1 MNSPGALFWSSF
13 LVWYSVLDFN
23 TSSGLGAT
31 QTSVREAK
39 KVSSEFYCCF
49 SFSGLFLIIEGYY
62 ITKETLEEKTVF

>member
-31 QTSVREAK
+31 QMSVGEAK
-39 KVSSEFYCCF
+39 
-49 SFSGLFLIIEGYY
+49 
-62 ITKETLEEKTVF
+62 